1 MNKTINIL
9 NTLEKYILLS
19 TVFLFPILV
28 LPYFSNPFD
37 FPKIVLLS
45 FAVLVVS
52 IIKVVKAVF
61 NNEFKLN
68 KGYFDIFVML
78 FSIVNLA
85 STFLTKTGKVDA
97 LFIPG
102 SAMFAIL
109 GGIIYIFIN
118 QENDRFKKNI
128 ENTLI
133 ASIFTFS
140 VIHILAFTGITN
152 LSKPLSEIFKIKSF
166 SSFGNIFTSIVV
178 MIGILPIL
186 ISKIIE
192 SGRDIYEK
200 ILYSLITFVIILS
213 TSLSIYISF
222 TDKTIYK
229 SVLDFKY
236 GVPLVMDSLKEN
248 FILGS
253 GPSGFSYV
261 FNKYKPIEHNSDN
274 EWNLKYSQSSSQIL
288 TTITETGFLGIIS
301 ILVLVYLLYKHGD
314 LKNTQFINILIILL
328 GIVFLPVSASI
339 YVLLLINISIFSKN
353 HSLRINFFESKMPK
367 TILLI
372 PFILIIVLLLYTLI
386 RATYA
391 EYLYAK
397 AIDYVSK
404 NEAVKAYDTI
414 NLAVKQNRYYDKYHL
429 YSASINL
436 SLADAIAKKEN
447 ITEED
452 RDTISK
458 LIQQSIREIKASVAT
473 NNRKSTNWEA
483 MSDLYKV
490 IMTFAKGADT
500 FAIESIRQAIALDP
514 TDPNLRIKFGELF
527 YSLGKYDLAID
538 SFKLAVIAKP
548 DLANAHYN
556 LALAYKAN
564 KNLDKAKESINNT
577 LKLVGKEDIGYE
589 AALKELS
596 ELESLTKPEE
606 KIENNI
612 EPQIEIPQENQEPQE
627 QLPL

>member
-1 MNKTINIL
+1 MNKTLNIL
-9 NTLEKYILLS
+9 STLEKYILLS
-19 TVFLFPILV
+19 SVFLFPILV
-28 LPYFSNPFD
+28 LPFFSNPFD

-45 FAVLVVS
+45 LSVLFIS
-52 IIKVVKAVF
+52 IIKVIKTIF

-68 KGYFDIFVML
+68 KGYFDIFVVL
-78 FSIVNLA
+78 FLVVNIA

-102 SAMFAIL
+102 NAMFAIL

-118 QENDRFKKNI
+118 QENDKFKKNI

-152 LSKPLSEIFKIKSF
+152 LLKPLSEIFKIKSF

-178 MIGILPIL
+178 MVATLPIL
-186 ISKIIE
+186 ISKITE
-192 SGRDIYEK
+192 NGKDIYEK
-200 ILYSLITFVIILS
+200 ILSSLITFVVILS
-213 TSLSIYISF
+213 ASLSIYISF
-222 TDKTIYK
+222 TDKAIYK
-229 SVLDFKY
+229 SVLDYKY

-253 GPSGFSYV
+253 GPSGFSYI
-261 FNKYKPIEHNSDN
+261 FNKHKPIEHNRDN
-274 EWNLKYSQSSSQIL
+274 EWNLKYNQSSSQIL
-288 TTITETGFLGIIS
+288 TTITETGFLGLIS
-301 ILVLVYLLYKHGD
+301 ILVLIYLLYKHGD
-314 LKNTQFINILIILL
+314 LKNPQFINTLIIML
-328 GIVFLPVSASI
+328 GIIFLPVSASI
-339 YVLLLINISIFSKN
+339 YVLLLINISIFSRN
-353 HSLRINFFESKMPK
+353 TSLRLGFFEKKMPK

-372 PFILIIVLLLYTLI
+372 PFILIIVVLLYILT

-397 AIDYVSK
+397 AMKYATT

-436 SLADAIAKKEN
+436 SLADAIANKEN

-473 NNRKSTNWEA
+473 NTRKSTNWEA

-490 IMTFAKGADT
+490 IMTFAKGSDT
-500 FAIESIRQAIALDP
+500 FAIESLRQAIALDP
-514 TDPNLRIKFGELF
+514 TDPNLRIKLGELF
-527 YSLGKYDLAID
+527 YTLDKYDLAID
-538 SFKLAVIAKP
+538 SFKLAIIAKP

-577 LKLVGKEDIGYE
+577 LKLVGKEGVGYE

-596 ELESLTKPEE
+596 EIESLTKPEE
-606 KIENNI
+606 KIESSI
-612 EPQIEIPQENQEPQE
+612 EPQIEMPQENQESQD
-627 QLPL
+627 QLSI